1 MNQEYLYIDKSNTYI
16 GFNNN
21 FQYRNRD
28 NFGFTYG
35 KPKDIELQ
43 IDCFKI
49 TSTKEKEYYLAGK
62 KNFDDK
68 FYPCPLT
75 IGKIQI
81 SDFTVNKKSYVGG
94 LKEETILTLVAHNDE
109 TKKTEEIELS
119 FNYKATHKI
128 YFLIS
133 IFNDFIESGNKFSNF
148 DFQKFTENSIKI
160 ESIFETIN
168 NLNIDFWVD
177 GNGTKSAWYEAI
189 IENLPQNT
197 YLKNILKELIS
208 KSMSFSFCHNKHISE
223 NQIVLFFDKS
233 YDMSSITR
241 RKKIDFLQNIDL
253 KIRDI
258 LKFELP
264 NIYNPKEHLFSKISK

>member
-1 MNQEYLYIDKSNTYI
+1 MNQEYLYIDKTNTYI

-21 FQYRNRD
+21 YQYTNKD
-28 NFGFTYG
+28 NLGFTYG
-35 KPKDIELQ
+35 KPKNIELQ

-49 TSTKEKEYYLAGK
+49 TNTKEKEYYLAGK
-62 KNFDDK
+62 KTFDDK
-68 FYPCPLT
+68 FYTCPLT
-75 IGKIQI
+75 IGKVQI

-94 LKEETILTLVAHNDE
+94 LKEETILTLLVFNDE

-119 FNYKATHKI
+119 FNYKAIHKI

-133 IFNDFIESGNKFSNF
+133 IFNDFIDSGNKFSDF
-148 DFQKFTENSIKI
+148 DFQKFMENSIKI

-168 NLNIDFWVD
+168 SLNIDFWVD

-189 IENLPQNT
+189 IENLPQDT
-197 YLKNILKELIS
+197 YLKNIFKELIS
-208 KSMSFSFCHNKHISE
+208 KSQSFSFCHNKHISE

-233 YDMSSITR
+233 YDMSSITN

-264 NIYNPKEHLFSKISK
+264 KIYNPKEHYFSKISK